1 MTDDPEKNPS
11 AGEDVFEDEHVF
23 ILDDGG
29 VVTPVTWNH
38 RVLMTEEDG
47 EKSYCIHEVHYDE
60 TGRILGWTKN
70 PIAVCSDTL
79 EGLSWQLI
87 RMHACISKPVLR

>member
-47 EKSYCIHEVHYDE
+47 NSANDGTTNANNLEPPRALDRRASRE
-60 TGRILGWTKN
+60 ILLH
-70 PIAVCSDTL
+70 S
-79 EGLSWQLI
+79 
-87 RMHACISKPVLR
+87 

>member
-79 EGLSWQLI
+79 
-87 RMHACISKPVLR
+87 H